1 MKYLNLNNNEM
12 KELLYV
18 RKEHFVI
25 YLITLSIISISSYVL
40 LLLIVPRAALFLG
53 LVFTIAYIGYVV
65 FSNRKYLK
73 ELIYKQKK
81 VYRGALSFKTISKR
95 NKKKKYIFNVDGHT
109 LYVDKKNFEFIQEG
123 DVVEFHVSSSTKHL
137 FRVEK
142 VL

>member
-40 LLLIVPRAALFLG
+40 LLLIVPRAALFLE

-73 ELIYKQKK
+73 ELICKQKK
-81 VYRGALSFKTISKR
+81 VYRGALSFKTTSKR
-95 NKKKKYIFNVDGHT
+95 NEKKKYIFNVDGYT
-109 LYVDKKNFEFIQEG
+109 LYVDKKNFELIQEG